1 MMLRGQTNRNTVR
14 ESGPFDMCRSHDMSH
29 FRCLV
34 CRAPV
39 DTDRGDGCGD
49 CREVESRNYAGW
61 WESVDVADGVW
72 IDAQSVDQTVRADI
86 AGAPSDEEVAAE
98 DARYYS
104 PPVFMTRIWS
114 EYVKWREERDVS
126 KTSLS
131 VPAG

>member
-39 DTDRGDGCGD
+39 DTIGVDRCGD

-61 WESVDVADGVW
+61 WDSEGVTDEDW
-72 IDAQSVDQTVRADI
+72 LDAQSVDQTVRADI
-86 AGAPSDEEVAAE
+86 AETPSDEEVAAE

-104 PPVFMTRIWS
+104 PPVFMTMVYAEYEIWRA
-114 EYVKWREERDVS
+114 EWNAS
-126 KTSLS
+126 KTPVS
-131 VPAG
+131 VSGR